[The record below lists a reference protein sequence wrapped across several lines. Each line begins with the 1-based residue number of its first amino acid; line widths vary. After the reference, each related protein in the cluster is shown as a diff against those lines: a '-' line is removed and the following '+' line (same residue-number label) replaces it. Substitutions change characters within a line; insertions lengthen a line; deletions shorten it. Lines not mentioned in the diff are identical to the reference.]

1 MAAALDLTQVRPAF
15 AEPTRDSQIVF
26 RQVMD
31 AVARPGD
38 IVDLSFAPD
47 APDGLHRAAG
57 AVALTLFDFETP
69 VWLDPALRAGDA
81 EAWLRFHCGCPLTQA
96 TQSAAFAVV
105 SDVAN
110 SPPLSAF
117 NAGDAKY
124 PDRSTTVV
132 LQVAALT
139 GGPPAVLS
147 GPGVKGEAVVTPR
160 GLPSG
165 FWSQLIANNAR
176 FQFGIDVLLVA
187 DGALM
192 ALPRSSR
199 IQFEGA

>member
-1 MAAALDLTQVRPAF
+1 MSLALDLTNVRPAF
-15 AEPTRDSQIVF
+15 AEPTRDSQMVF

-31 AVARPGD
+31 AMARPGS

-81 EAWLRFHCGCPLTQA
+81 EAWMRFHCGCPLTDA
-96 TQSAAFAVV
+96 PRAAAFALIA
-105 SDVAN
+105 DAARA
-110 SPPLSAF
+110 PELSAF
-117 NAGDAKY
+117 NLGDAKY
-124 PDRSTTVV
+124 PDRSTTV
-132 LQVAALT
+132 LFQVSALT
-139 GGPPAVLS
+139 GGPPATLS
-147 GPGVKGEAVVTPR
+147 GPGVKGETVVAPQ
-160 GLPSG
+160 GLPPS
-165 FWSQLIANNAR
+165 FWNQLIANNAR
-176 FQFGIDVLLVA
+176 FQFGVDVLLVA
-187 DGALM
+187 YGVLM